1 MTPRFRRG
9 IVLIALAVILLA
21 AWWDSWLV
29 SADSRAAD
37 STPV

>member
-21 AWWDSWLV
+21 VMVEQLA
-29 SADSRAAD
+29 R
-37 STPV
+37 